1 MQSGQS
7 VQEHRGGP
15 ETLTCRLGRLLL
27 DSGVQA
33 LLLHRAAHRLW
44 QQRIPLLPAVLRRL
58 NISLTGA
65 DLHPSASL
73 GRGVRLIHSVGIII
87 GPEAMVGDNCDIFG
101 GVVLGGRGGLRDAD
115 GVPCIGHDTVICVG
129 AKVLGPVAVGHHVTI
144 AAGSIVLDTV
154 PDFCLAAGMPATVKK
169 IPAGERPMP

>member
-1 MQSGQS
+1 MQSSQS
-7 VQEHRGGP
+7 VQEHRGGS

-44 QQRIPLLPAVLRRL
+44 RQRIPVLPAVLRRL

-65 DLHPSASL
+65 DLHQSASL

-87 GPEAMVGDNCDIFG
+87 GPEAVVGDNCDIFG

-115 GVPCIGHDTVICVG
+115 GAPNIGHDTVICVG
-129 AKVLGPVAVGHHVTI
+129 AKILGPVAVGHHVTI
-144 AAGSIVLDTV
+144 AAGSIVFDPV

-169 IPAGERPMP
+169 IPAEERPLP